1 MTKPLGLMIVCAGL
15 ALAPAVAHAQ
25 PNVERPM
32 IDSVAA
38 KLVQK
43 YQTSSCQQL
52 AAERRAA
59 KVPEREA
66 AKQRV
71 GEVLRHNPQVRREF
85 VSKVAAPVADKMI
98 VCGFIP

>member
-1 MTKPLGLMIVCAGL
+1 MTQPLGLAIICAGL
-15 ALAPAVAHAQ
+15 ALAPAVVHAQ
-25 PNVERPM
+25 PNIEQPM

-52 AAERRAA
+52 AAERRAP
-59 KVPEREA
+59 KVPEKEV
-66 AKQRV
+66 AKKRV
-71 GEVLRHNPQVRREF
+71 GEVLRQYPQVRREF

-98 VCGFIP
+98 QCGFLP